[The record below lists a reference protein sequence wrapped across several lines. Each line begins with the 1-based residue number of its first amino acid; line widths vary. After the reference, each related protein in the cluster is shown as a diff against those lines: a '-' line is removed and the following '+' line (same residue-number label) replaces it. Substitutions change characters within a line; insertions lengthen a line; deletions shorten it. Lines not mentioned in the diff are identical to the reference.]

1 MEEQTIRLQKFLSER
16 GFGSRRGVVTSIEA
30 GRVRVNG
37 ETVSERGA
45 RIVPGADAVEVDG
58 VVVATE
64 KPRSR
69 TIIMYKPRGY
79 ICSRSS
85 AQGKTIYDLLPPE
98 LFQLRPVGRLDKDSE
113 GLLLLSND
121 GELIECLTH
130 PRFQQSKIYRV
141 TVSGKVSPQVLAR
154 LRSRMV
160 IDGYRIHPVGIV
172 DVTAQADADRRVL
185 EFTLKEGRNRQ
196 IRKMCA
202 VVKLRVHRL
211 VRVGIRGIPSTGQ
224 TTGKWRELTAAE
236 ESQLKGRADA

>member
-1 MEEQTIRLQKFLSER
+1 MQKFLSER
-16 GFGSRRGVVTSIEA
+16 GFGSRRGVVSLIET
-30 GRVRVNG
+30 GRVGVNG
-37 ETVSERGA
+37 KVVDERGA
-45 RIVPGADAVEVDG
+45 RVAPGVDVVEVDG
-58 VVVATE
+58 VVVATK
-64 KPRSR
+64 KPQSR
-69 TIIMYKPRGY
+69 TIMMYKPRGY

-160 IDGYRIHPVGIV
+160 IDGYRIHPVEIV

-202 VVKLRVHRL
+202 AVKLRVRRL
-211 VRVGIRGIPSTGQ
+211 VRVGIRGILSTGQ
-224 TTGKWRELTAAE
+224 TTGKWRELTAEE
-236 ESQLKGRADA
+236 ESQLKGRTDA